1 MRERIMTKPK
11 MEIVSDDLV
20 WIDFKGKEIRIEQDN
35 FYNDGKLMITVHN
48 KGEDYHAKLLV
59 DNKENT
65 NEQSAK

>member
-1 MRERIMTKPK
+1 
-11 MEIVSDDLV
+11 MEIVSNNLV

-59 DNKENT
+59 DNEKNT
-65 NEQSAK
+65 NEQSVNG

>member
-1 MRERIMTKPK
+1 MSKPK
-11 MEIVSDDLV
+11 MEIVSNLEGEDNIV

-35 FYNDGKLMITVHN
+35 FYNEGKLMITVHN

-59 DNKENT
+59 DNEENT